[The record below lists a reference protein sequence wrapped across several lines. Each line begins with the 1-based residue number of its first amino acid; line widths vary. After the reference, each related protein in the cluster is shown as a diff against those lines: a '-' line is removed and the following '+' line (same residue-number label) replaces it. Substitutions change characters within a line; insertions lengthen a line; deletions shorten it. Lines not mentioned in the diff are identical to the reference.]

1 MRKFPDLCSSI
12 MYTTPFHKEVIIIQL
27 SERQREIVDIV
38 QRLAPVTGDK
48 IAEELGLTRPTL
60 RSDLALLVMLG
71 LVDAKPKVGYL
82 PGRYPKYDSHVGTM
96 LKKLTVADVLSE
108 PILISGDAT
117 AYDAVLMLFQQNTGT
132 LMVTGEDQ
140 ELIGIVTRK
149 DLLKV
154 TLGHTD
160 LHAVPVTMAM
170 TRRAQMT
177 TLTPGDSLLEAIS
190 RLVRHQVNCLPVMD
204 EQCIETSFVQAN
216 GLVGRVTKTDIM
228 NAILSLT
235 EEKT

>member
-1 MRKFPDLCSSI
+1 M
-12 MYTTPFHKEVIIIQL
+12 
-27 SERQREIVDIV
+27 
-38 QRLAPVTGDK
+38 
-48 IAEELGLTRPTL
+48 TRPTL

-82 PGRYPKYDSHVGTM
+82 PGRHPKYDSHIGNM
-96 LKKLTVADVLSE
+96 LKKLTVADILSD
-108 PILISGDAT
+108 PILISGDTT

-132 LMVTGEDQ
+132 LMVTGEEQ

-154 TLGHTD
+154 MLGHTD
-160 LHAVPVTMAM
+160 LHTVPVTMAM

-177 TLTPGDSLLEAIS
+177 TLAPEDTLLEAIS
-190 RLVRHQVNCLPVMD
+190 KLIRHQVNCLPVLD
-204 EQCIETSFVQAN
+204 EQCSSSTPIRE
-216 GLVGRVTKTDIM
+216 LVGRVTKTDIM

-235 EEKT
+235 EDKT

>member
-1 MRKFPDLCSSI
+1 MLKFTDLCSFI
-12 MYTTPFHKEVIIIQL
+12 MYCTPLYKEVIIIQL

-38 QRLAPVTGDK
+38 RRLAPVTGDK
-48 IAEELGLTRPTL
+48 IAETLGLTRPTL

-82 PGRYPKYDSHVGTM
+82 PGHHPKYDSHIGNM
-96 LKKLTVADVLSE
+96 LKKLTVADILSE
-108 PILISGDAT
+108 PILISGDTT

-132 LMVTGEDQ
+132 LMVTGEEQ

-154 TLGHTD
+154 MLGHTD
-160 LHAVPVTMAM
+160 LHTVPVTMAM

-177 TLTPGDSLLEAIS
+177 TLAPKDTLLEAIS
-190 RLVRHQVNCLPVMD
+190 RLIRHQVNCLPVLD
-204 EQCIETSFVQAN
+204 EQCSSSTSIRE
-216 GLVGRVTKTDIM
+216 LVGRVTKTDIM

-235 EEKT
+235 EETT

>member
-1 MRKFPDLCSSI
+1 

-48 IAEELGLTRPTL
+48 IAEELGLSRPTL

-82 PGRYPKYDSHVGTM
+82 PGRYPNYDSHIGSM
-96 LKKLTVADVLSE
+96 LKKLTVADILSD

-132 LMVTGEDQ
+132 LMVTGEEQEQ

-154 TLGHTD
+154 MLGHTD
-160 LHAVPVTMAM
+160 LHTVPVTMAM

-177 TLTPGDSLLEAIS
+177 TLAPGDSLLEAIS
-190 RLVRHQVNCLPVMD
+190 RLIRHQINCLPVLD
-204 EQCIETSFVQAN
+204 EPCTSSAPIQ

-228 NAILSLT
+228 NAILNLT

>member
-1 MRKFPDLCSSI
+1 MLKLTDLCSFI

-48 IAEELGLTRPTL
+48 IAEELGLSRPTL

-82 PGRYPKYDSHVGTM
+82 PGRYPNYDSHIGSM
-96 LKKLTVADVLSE
+96 LKKLTVADILSD

-132 LMVTGEDQ
+132 LMVTGEEQEQ

-154 TLGHTD
+154 MLGHTD
-160 LHAVPVTMAM
+160 LHTVPVTMAM

-177 TLTPGDSLLEAIS
+177 TLAPGDSLLEAIS
-190 RLVRHQVNCLPVMD
+190 RLIRHQINCLPVLD
-204 EQCIETSFVQAN
+204 EPCTSSAPIQ

-228 NAILSLT
+228 NAILNLT

>member
-1 MRKFPDLCSSI
+1 MLKFADLCSSI
-12 MYTTPFHKEVIIIQL
+12 MYSTPFYKEVIMIQL

-82 PGRYPKYDSHVGTM
+82 PGRYPKYDSHVGSM
-96 LKKLTVADVLSE
+96 LKKLTVADILSE

-132 LMVTGEDQ
+132 LMVTGEEQ
-140 ELIGIVTRK
+140 EFIGIVTRK

-154 TLGHTD
+154 MLGHTD
-160 LHAVPVTMAM
+160 LHTVPVTMAM

-177 TLTPGDSLLEAIS
+177 TLLPGDSLLDAIS
-190 RLVRHQVNCLPVMD
+190 RLVRHQVNCLPVLD
-204 EQCIETSFVQAN
+204 EQYAYPTQIK

-235 EEKT
+235 EERT

>member
-1 MRKFPDLCSSI
+1 M
-12 MYTTPFHKEVIIIQL
+12 

-38 QRLAPVTGDK
+38 RRLAPVTGDK
-48 IAEELGLTRPTL
+48 IAETLGLTRPTL

-82 PGRYPKYDSHVGTM
+82 PGRHPKYDSHIGNM
-96 LKKLTVADVLSE
+96 LKKLTVADILSD
-108 PILISGDAT
+108 PILISGDTT

-132 LMVTGEDQ
+132 LMVTGEEQ
-140 ELIGIVTRK
+140 ELIGIITRK

-154 TLGHTD
+154 MLGHTD
-160 LHAVPVTMAM
+160 LHTVPVTMAM

-177 TLTPGDSLLEAIS
+177 TLAPEDTLLEAIS
-190 RLVRHQVNCLPVMD
+190 KLIRHQVNCLPVLD
-204 EQCIETSFVQAN
+204 EQCSSSTPIRE
-216 GLVGRVTKTDIM
+216 LVGRVTKTDIM

-235 EEKT
+235 EDKT

>member
-1 MRKFPDLCSSI
+1 MLKFTDLCSFI
-12 MYTTPFHKEVIIIQL
+12 IYTTPLHKEVIIIQL

-48 IAEELGLTRPTL
+48 IAETLGLTRPTL

-82 PGRYPKYDSHVGTM
+82 PGRYPKYDSHIGNM
-96 LKKLTVADVLSE
+96 LKKLTVADILSD
-108 PILISGDAT
+108 PILISGETT

-132 LMVTGEDQ
+132 LMVTGEEQ

-154 TLGHTD
+154 MLGHTD
-160 LHAVPVTMAM
+160 LHTVPVTMAM

-177 TLTPGDSLLEAIS
+177 TLAPEDSLLEAIS
-190 RLVRHQVNCLPVMD
+190 RLIRHQVNCLPVLD
-204 EQCIETSFVQAN
+204 EQCSSSTPIQ

-235 EEKT
+235 EEKRKR

>member
-1 MRKFPDLCSSI
+1 M
-12 MYTTPFHKEVIIIQL
+12 
-27 SERQREIVDIV
+27 DIV
-38 QRLAPVTGDK
+38 RRLAPVTGDK
-48 IAEELGLTRPTL
+48 IAETLGLTRPTL

-82 PGRYPKYDSHVGTM
+82 PGRHPKYDSHIGNM
-96 LKKLTVADVLSE
+96 LKKLTVADILSD
-108 PILISGDAT
+108 PILISGDTT
-117 AYDAVLMLFQQNTGT
+117 AYNAVLMLFQQNTGT
-132 LMVTGEDQ
+132 LMVTGEEQ

-154 TLGHTD
+154 MLGHTD
-160 LHAVPVTMAM
+160 LHTVPVTMAM

-177 TLTPGDSLLEAIS
+177 TLAPEDTLLEAIWK
-190 RLVRHQVNCLPVMD
+190 LIRHQVNCLPVLD
-204 EQCIETSFVQAN
+204 ERCSSSTPIR